1 MAELPKIVSERL
13 RDQAVAGEH
22 PDANLLSSFA
32 EQGLT
37 EQERAPVL
45 DHLSRCAQCREIVA
59 LSTPEAEQEV
69 QVAVAHTSAVAQRS
83 WWRSPI
89 AHWSALAVAALV
101 VLIAVGEHRFQ
112 NRERRSASAPA
123 IRYEP
128 PVAQSTPAP
137 AVAPPSQP
145 PSTQAATR
153 PAPAT
158 PEPKQPAKGMQA
170 TRTPPPAQTFNGL
183 NARNALSR
191 RTIGSADK
199 MATSGGVVAGAAGT
213 APAPQPPAALPMKP
227 HENPEAGKSDGPLI
241 ESESEQA
248 QSATA
253 PSATAQT
260 VTVEAAAPAISGSQM
275 QTISRNKSL
284 AKSVVSP
291 RWSISG
297 AGTLQR
303 SFDGGRN
310 WNQVA
315 VADGVT
321 FRAVSV
327 AGNDVWVGGSRGAL
341 FHAADGGEHWSQVRV
356 QMNDRALSGDIV
368 RIEFPDAANGVVS
381 TSTGEIWRTLDSG
394 ASWQLQ

>member
-13 RDQAVAGEH
+13 REQAVGGEH
-22 PDANLLSSFA
+22 PDANLLSAFA
-32 EQGLT
+32 EQALT

-69 QVAVAHTSAVAQRS
+69 QAAVAHTSAVAQRS

-89 AHWSALAVAALV
+89 MHWSALAAAALV
-101 VLIAVGEHRFQ
+101 VLIAVGERMQ
-112 NRERRSASAPA
+112 LRERRSASAPA

-128 PVAQSTPAP
+128 PVPQSTPAP

-170 TRTPPPAQTFNGL
+170 TRTPGPAPTFNGL

-191 RTIGSADK
+191 GTIASADK

-213 APAPQPPAALPMKP
+213 APAPPPPAALPMKP
-227 HENPEAGKSDGPLI
+227 HGNPEAGKSDAPVI
-241 ESESEQA
+241 ESENYQA
-248 QSATA
+248 KVAVV
-253 PSATAQT
+253 PSASET

-284 AKSVVSP
+284 AKSVVVGP

-303 SFDGGRN
+303 SFDGGRS

-327 AGNDVWVGGSRGAL
+327 AGHDVWVGGSRGAL
-341 FHAADGGEHWSQVRV
+341 FHSADGGEHWSQVRV
-356 QMNDRALSGDIV
+356 QTNDRALSGDIV

-381 TSTGEIWRTLDSG
+381 TSTGETWRTLDAG
-394 ASWQLQ
+394 ASWRPQ